1 MLLKAVCFYTLS
13 VLHIFALSARVS
25 LFMVKV
31 RIWDLP
37 TRLFHWALVA
47 CIVALLITGNVG
59 GDAMAWHFRFGY
71 AVLALVLFRLAW
83 GLCGGFWSRWA
94 QMPIGPRQVWAY
106 LKGRSDIRHRAG
118 HNPLGSLS
126 VIAILCV
133 LLIQVGTGLVS
144 DDEIANTGPLSSL
157 VSGTVV
163 TWATS
168 WHKNVGKL
176 ILIALV
182 ALHLLALA
190 WYRLR
195 KHPPLVPAMLHG
207 NKTLPESVPGSTD
220 NWKSRILALILLVMA
235 ALTVTAFVSL
245 GG

>member
-1 MLLKAVCFYTLS
+1 MMFT
-13 VLHIFALSARVS
+13 
-25 LFMVKV
+25 V

-47 CIVALLITGNVG
+47 CIVALLITGNLG

-71 AVLALVLFRLAW
+71 AVLTLVLFRLAW

-94 QMPIGPRQVWAY
+94 QLPISPRHVGAY
-106 LKGRSDIRHRAG
+106 LKGRADIRHLAG

-126 VIAILCV
+126 VIALLCA
-133 LLIQVGTGLVS
+133 LLLQVGTGLVS
-144 DDEIANTGPLSSL
+144 DDEISNMGPLSTL

-163 TWATS
+163 TWASS
-168 WHKNVGKL
+168 WHKNVGKFL
-176 ILIALV
+176 LIAWI
-182 ALHLLALA
+182 AMHLLALA
-190 WYRLR
+190 WYRFR

-207 NKTLPESVPGSTD
+207 NKTLPEPVPESAD
-220 NWKSRILALILLVMA
+220 NGKSRLLALVLLA
-235 ALTVTAFVSL
+235 SATLTVAAVVSL

>member
-1 MLLKAVCFYTLS
+1 MMFT
-13 VLHIFALSARVS
+13 
-25 LFMVKV
+25 V

-71 AVLALVLFRLAW
+71 AVLTLVLFRLAW

-94 QMPIGPRQVWAY
+94 QLPISPRHVGAY
-106 LKGRSDIRHRAG
+106 LKGRADIRHLAG

-126 VIAILCV
+126 VMALLCA
-133 LLIQVGTGLVS
+133 LLLQVGTGLVS
-144 DDEIANTGPLSSL
+144 DDEISNMGPLSTL

-163 TWATS
+163 TWASS

-176 ILIALV
+176 LLIAWI
-182 ALHLLALA
+182 AMHLLALF
-190 WYRLR
+190 WYRFR
-195 KHPPLVPAMLHG
+195 KHSPLVPAMLHG
-207 NKTLPESVPGSTD
+207 NKTLPEPVPESAD
-220 NWKSRILALILLVMA
+220 NGKSRLLALILLASA
-235 ALTVTAFVSL
+235 ALTVAAVVSL

>member
-1 MLLKAVCFYTLS
+1 MMFT
-13 VLHIFALSARVS
+13 
-25 LFMVKV
+25 V

-47 CIVALLITGNVG
+47 CIVALLITGNLG

-71 AVLALVLFRLAW
+71 AVLTLVLFRLAW

-94 QMPIGPRQVWAY
+94 QLPISPRHVGAY
-106 LKGRSDIRHRAG
+106 LKGRADIRHLAG

-126 VIAILCV
+126 VIALLCA
-133 LLIQVGTGLVS
+133 LLLQVGTGLVS
-144 DDEIANTGPLSSL
+144 DDEISNMGPLSTL

-163 TWATS
+163 TWASS
-168 WHKNVGKL
+168 WHKNVGKFL
-176 ILIALV
+176 LIALI
-182 ALHLLALA
+182 AMHLLALA
-190 WYRLR
+190 WYRFR

-207 NKTLPESVPGSTD
+207 NKTLPEPVPESAD
-220 NWKSRILALILLVMA
+220 NGKSRLLALVLLA
-235 ALTVTAFVSL
+235 SATLTVAAVVSL